1 MNILKSLAVMA
12 CAAIVASTMPAA
24 AQNVTGAGASFPA
37 PLYQRWAS
45 EYKKTSGVSVNY
57 QSVGSGAGI
66 AQIRARAVD
75 FGATDAPLNLAD
87 QKDASLFQFPMVAGG
102 IVPVVN
108 IPGVKAGQM
117 RFTGMTLSEIFMGK
131 ITKWNDP
138 KIAAENPNVSLPD
151 ADITIVRRSDSSGT
165 TSVFTAYLAEV
176 NSSFLFQVGTG
187 TTVRWPKSVGAKG
200 NEGVAAT
207 VGQTPN
213 SIGYTEYS
221 FGKKLAWTL
230 VQSKA
235 GTFPKPSGASFAA
248 AIANAAWT
256 NKNGYRQ
263 ITVNKPG
270 ANTWPITAVTYILV
284 PTNPSD
290 AATSKAVLAF
300 FEWAYEAGDKTAE
313 ALDYVPLPSAVA
325 AQVKA
330 DWAAKI
336 KN

>member
-1 MNILKSLAVMA
+1 MLLSRLIAS
-12 CAAIVASTMPAA
+12 AALAA
-24 AQNVTGAGASFPA
+24 ALVSPALAQSITGAGASFPA
-37 PLYQRWAS
+37 PLYQKWAS
-45 EYKKTSGVSVNY
+45 DYKKATGATVNY

-66 AQIRARAVD
+66 AQIRARSVD
-75 FGATDAPLNLAD
+75 FGATDAPLPLAD
-87 QKDASLFQFPMVAGG
+87 QNDASLFQFPMVAGG
-102 IVPVVN
+102 ILPVVN
-108 IPGVKAGQM
+108 IPGIKAGQL

-131 ITKWNDP
+131 IKKWNDP
-138 KIAAENPNVSLPD
+138 KIVAENPGVPLPD
-151 ADITIVRRSDSSGT
+151 ADIVLVRRSDSSGT
-165 TSVFTAYLAEV
+165 TNVFTAYLAEA
-176 NSSFLFQVGTG
+176 NSAFLFQVGTG
-187 TTVRWPKSVGAKG
+187 TTVRWPKSIGGKG

-221 FGKKLAWTL
+221 FAKKLTWCL
-230 VQSKA
+230 VQSKS
-235 GTFPKPSGASFAA
+235 GTFPKPGAASFAA

-263 ITVNKPG
+263 VTVNKPG

-290 AATSKAVLAF
+290 AAKSKAVLAF
-300 FEWAYEAGDKTAE
+300 FDWAYSSGDATAD
-313 ALDYVPLPSAVA
+313 ALDFVPLPDAVA
-325 AQVKA
+325 AQVRA